1 MQVYHSTNNL
11 RIKTWTSS
19 SPFLNETVLSIYVLF
34 IYIYIKKN
42 FFLEYVCTCDILK
55 WIEKELTEKE
65 NNVYGGLENRYKW
78 IRGIVG

>member
-1 MQVYHSTNNL
+1 MRQFYQFMY
-11 RIKTWTSS
+11 
-19 SPFLNETVLSIYVLF
+19 FLY
-34 IYIYIKKN
+34 IYIYKN

-78 IRGIVG
+78 IRGIVW